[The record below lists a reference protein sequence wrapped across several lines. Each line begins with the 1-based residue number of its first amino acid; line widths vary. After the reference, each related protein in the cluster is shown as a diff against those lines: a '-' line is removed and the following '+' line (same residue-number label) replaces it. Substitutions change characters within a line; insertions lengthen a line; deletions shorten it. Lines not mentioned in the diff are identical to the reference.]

1 MDWRRRGRASVSGLL
16 RDRLEDALALA
27 LGNRDG
33 LERLGPW
40 RGLRDDFED
49 VPLVLP
55 LRFVLG
61 LDHVHRLEELVVPG
75 AEREGPAFEALHRR
89 GERMAF
95 EGLDE
100 PGAVRALGFLD
111 RLGDGVDR
119 GGGAVRL

>member
-1 MDWRRRGRASVSGLL
+1 ITSCSPGATCTVATPSAGRHVRASVSVLL
-16 RDRLEDALALA
+16 RELLEDALALA
-27 LGNRDG
+27 IGNRDG
-33 LERLGPW
+33 LERLPAL
-40 RGLRDDFED
+40 RGLRDDLED

-95 EGLDE
+95 EGLAE
-100 PGAVRALGFLD
+100 PGPVRALGL
-111 RLGDGVDR
+111 LG
-119 GGGAVRL
+119 